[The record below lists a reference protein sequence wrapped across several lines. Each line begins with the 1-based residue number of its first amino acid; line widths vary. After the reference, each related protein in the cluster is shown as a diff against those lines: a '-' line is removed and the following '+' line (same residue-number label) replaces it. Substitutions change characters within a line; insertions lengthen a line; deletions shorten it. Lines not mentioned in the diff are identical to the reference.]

1 MTSPRPTVCLTFDFD
16 AMSLWLGT
24 FRMSTPTAMSRGE
37 FGARVGVPR
46 ILDLLE
52 REGVPASFYIPGHTV
67 NSFPDLARRIAAA
80 GHEIGHHGYLHESPV
95 NLSEAEE
102 RAVLDRGLE
111 AIERATGGRPT
122 GYRSPAWDLS
132 DNSIALLLEYGF
144 EYDSSM
150 MAQDFEPYRCRAG
163 DVAHAD
169 RAYEFGDEVDL
180 VEFPVSWTLDDFPL
194 MEFVLNPVLP
204 GLAAAERARSMWT
217 ADLDWMAD
225 NVPGG
230 VFGITF
236 HPQVIGRGSR
246 LQVVA
251 DLIDHARQRDARF
264 ARVGDVVR
272 EWKAAH
278 PFAPAPGAPSA

>member
-1 MTSPRPTVCLTFDFD
+1 MTDQSPTVCLTFDFD

-24 FRMSTPTAMSRGE
+24 FRASTPTAMSRGE

-52 REGVPASFYIPGHTV
+52 REGIPASFFIPGHTV
-67 NSFPDLARRIAAA
+67 DSFPDLARRIADA

-95 NLSEAEE
+95 NLSEDEE
-102 RAVLDRGLE
+102 RRVLDRGIE
-111 AIERATGGRPT
+111 SIERATGQRPV

-132 DNSIALLLEYGF
+132 DNSVALLLEYGF

-150 MAQDFEPYRCRAG
+150 MAQDFEPYRCRLG
-163 DVAHAD
+163 DVAHTD
-169 RAYEFGDEVDL
+169 RAYEFGEEVDL

-194 MEFVLNPVLP
+194 MEFVLSPVLP
-204 GLAAAERARSMWT
+204 GLGSADQARSLWIG
-217 ADLDWMAD
+217 DLDWMAD

-236 HPQVIGRGSR
+236 HPQVIGRGGR
-246 LQVVA
+246 LQVIA
-251 DLIDHARQRDARF
+251 DLIEHAKARGARF
-264 ARVGDVVR
+264 SRVCDVVR
-272 EWKAAH
+272 DWAVEH
-278 PFAPAPGAPSA
+278 PLTSGPSAPAA

>member
-1 MTSPRPTVCLTFDFD
+1 MTTSRPTVCLSFDFD

-24 FRMSTPTAMSRGE
+24 FRASTPTAMSRGE

-46 ILDLLE
+46 ILELLE
-52 REGVPASFYIPGHTV
+52 REGIPASFFIPGHTV
-67 NSFPDLARRIAAA
+67 DSFPELARRIAAA

-102 RAVLDRGLE
+102 RRVLDQGLE
-111 AIERATGGRPT
+111 AIDRATGGRPV

-132 DNSIALLLEYGF
+132 DSSVALLLEYGF

-163 DVAHAD
+163 DVAHTD
-169 RAYEFGDEVDL
+169 RGYEFGEEVDL

-194 MEFVLNPVLP
+194 MEFVLNPVFP
-204 GLAAAERARSMWT
+204 GLAAPDQARSMWIG
-217 ADLDWMAD
+217 DFDWMVD
-225 NVPGG
+225 HVPGG

-246 LQVVA
+246 MQIVT
-251 DLIDHARQRDARF
+251 DLIAHAKERGARF
-264 ARVGDVVR
+264 ARVCDVVR
-272 EWKAAH
+272 EWKAEH
-278 PFAPAPGAPSA
+278 PFATGAGTPSA